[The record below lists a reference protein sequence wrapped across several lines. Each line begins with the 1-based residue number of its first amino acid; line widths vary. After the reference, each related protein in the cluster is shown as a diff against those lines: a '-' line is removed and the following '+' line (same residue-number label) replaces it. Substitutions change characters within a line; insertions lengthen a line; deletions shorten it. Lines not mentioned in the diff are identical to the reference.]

1 MRLLA
6 GLTELD
12 LSSNNLARLPP
23 ALTAA
28 TALRR
33 LLLARNERL
42 AVTSADVEHTIQ
54 CLPSLQ
60 FLDVTWTQTAPDVLE
75 QLRSSLPRLEEHL
88 PQLERRPA

>member
-33 LLLARNERL
+33 LLLARNTKL
-42 AVTSADVEHTIQ
+42 AVTSADVEHTLQ
-54 CLPSLQ
+54 RLPSLQ
-60 FLDVTWTQTAPDVLE
+60 FLDVMWTQTAPDVL
-75 QLRSSLPRLEEHL
+75 QRLRSSLP
-88 PQLERRPA
+88 QLETKPKPPPPTP